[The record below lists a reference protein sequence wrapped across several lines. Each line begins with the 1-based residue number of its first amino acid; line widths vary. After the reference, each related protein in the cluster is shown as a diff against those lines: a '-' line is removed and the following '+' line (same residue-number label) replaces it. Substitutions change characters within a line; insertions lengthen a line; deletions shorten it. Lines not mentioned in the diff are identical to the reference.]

1 MEAQVDMQDG
11 ERDSIFMIAGLNFLV
26 LENFR
31 DASKLKV
38 GYKIK
43 MDGIEGSEPAKPA
56 VLLIWMMEIC
66 QREQAG
72 KLYQWLVQQ
81 FGDLQRLNTSIP
93 SLLQRIGKI
102 YFGLKPPPNMMSML
116 ENMLGGGGV
125 GMGEGGG

>member
-1 MEAQVDMQDG
+1 MQDG

-56 VLLIWMMEIC
+56 VFLIWMMEIC

-125 GMGEGGG
+125 GM